1 MDPVSDILLHVDFL
15 AVKSDEKVT
24 TEIPLKLVGESPLEK
39 LGEGKIQ
46 LLKDFVEVEA
56 FPQDLPHEFV
66 IDASTITDINTTIFV
81 KDLKVSS
88 KVEMLD
94 DPEQAIV
101 TVLTMK
107 EEVEEAP
114 VVAPDATPAAPAKDE
129 KKEDN
134 K

>member
-1 MDPVSDILLHVDFL
+1 LDTEQLVLIQDIQLDPVSDILLHVDFL

-101 TVLTMK
+101 TVLTM
-107 EEVEEAP
+107 
-114 VVAPDATPAAPAKDE
+114 
-129 KKEDN
+129 
-134 K
+134 